1 MTPFIEEAQRLLR
14 LAERDYET
22 FSILRA
28 HPGAELAPT
37 CFHAQQ
43 AVEKALKA
51 ALMAS
56 RVSFRFTHDLEELW
70 RLLVDAGQTPPQS
83 IDALRRLSPFAV
95 ELRYDDQVIPLLT
108 RDEAA
113 AIASNVLNWV
123 KTRLV
128 ALHERQ
134 SD

>member
-1 MTPFIEEAQRLLR
+1 MTPFIEEARRLLR

-28 HPGAELAPT
+28 HPDAKLAPT

-51 ALMAS
+51 ALMAGQ
-56 RVSFRFTHDLEELW
+56 VHFRYTHDLEELW
-70 RLLVDAGQTPPQS
+70 KLLGDAGMTPPQS
-83 IDALRRLSPFAV
+83 IESLRRLSPFAV

-108 RDEAA
+108 REEAEE
-113 AIASNVLNWV
+113 ITCGVLDWA
-123 KTRLV
+123 RQWL
-128 ALHERQ
+128 AGIPHE
-134 SD
+134 